1 MSKILLLSFLLF
13 CDFSYAKKQKLWD
26 FQYTFNL
33 KKDKIATVIIN
44 KNTKDKKAKSKYT
57 LNFRWTLYANKN
69 LILLANYMN
78 YPHQYVLT
86 KQRLHDRVQIKLLG
100 YDGYN
105 TRAYALIVFSD
116 FDKDKNIAT
125 MNVFI
130 KDQKKRIVVD
140 FKEPKK

>member
-33 KKDKIATVIIN
+33 KKDKIATIIIN
-44 KNTKDKKAKSKYT
+44 KNTKDKKAKSRYI

-69 LILLANYMN
+69 LILLANYMH
-78 YPHQYVLT
+78 YPHQYILT
-86 KQRLHDRVQIKLLG
+86 KNRLQDRVQIKLLG
-100 YDGYN
+100 DDDYN
-105 TRAYALIVFSD
+105 ARAYALIVFSD
-116 FDKDKNIAT
+116 FDKNKNIAT

-130 KDQKKRIVVD
+130 KDQKKRLTVD
-140 FKEPKK
+140 FNEPKK

>member
-44 KNTKDKKAKSKYT
+44 KNTKDKKVKSKYT

-86 KQRLHDRVQIKLLG
+86 KQRLQDRVQIKLLG
-100 YDGYN
+100 DNGYN
-105 TRAYALIVFSD
+105 TRAYALVVFSD

-130 KDQKKRIVVD
+130 KDQTKKIVVD